1 MTSILLI
8 EDNETFAKGLA
19 NNLEIEGHKVE
30 VCHDGVAGLERLQ
43 AGGLDLLI
51 LDLMLPDMDGFRILS
66 HLRKDDRE
74 LPVLILSAR
83 GEEMDK
89 VRGFRLGADDYVTKP
104 FGVMEFLA
112 RVDALLRRGAQLAG
126 RQEAENGL
134 GFGQVSIDYPSRS
147 VTLAGEELAMTPKE
161 FDLLLALCEN
171 RGKVISRYD
180 LLTRVWGQAGNI
192 TTRTVDT
199 HIAQLR
205 RKLEKDPARPEHI
218 LTVRKVG
225 YRLRD

>member
-1 MTSILLI
+1 MTCILLI

-30 VCHDGVAGLERLQ
+30 VCRDGVAGLERLQ

-51 LDLMLPDMDGFRILS
+51 LDLMLPDMDGFRVLS
-66 HLRKDDRE
+66 HLRRDDKE
-74 LPVLILSAR
+74 IPVLILSAR

-112 RVDALLRRGAQLAG
+112 RVDALLRRSSHASNKA
-126 RQEAENGL
+126 EADVGL
-134 GFGQVSIDYPSRS
+134 GFGQVGIDRPSRS
-147 VTLAGEELAMTPKE
+147 ITLAGEELPMTPKE

-171 RGKVISRYD
+171 RGQVISRND
-180 LLTRVWGQAGNI
+180 LLTRVWGHAGNI

-205 RKLEKDPARPEHI
+205 RKLEKDPAKPQHI
-218 LTVRKVG
+218 ITVRKVG